1 MSGFYHTHLPGRQGY
16 KSAAL
21 SEPVSPVTNQ
31 ELADWLRLDDDTDP
45 ILPGILAAVT
55 SYVIERLQSELIN
68 RERKTVYQNWPIIG
82 TTGDCHISRS
92 EARRAQEIV
101 LPYARLQSVDLV
113 ELYGD
118 TFTSYIEQDTSPAQ
132 IFIEAPT
139 LTSDGTSPA
148 IMLEY
153 TAGYGEDAAAV
164 PEAIK
169 TGIKMMAAS
178 MYEHRGQ
185 CSVADA
191 WASSGAGM
199 IMQPYSLA
207 PVVV

>member
-1 MSGFYHTHLPGRQGY
+1 MSIYHSHPQRRQGY
-16 KSAAL
+16 KSTPL
-21 SEPVSPVTNQ
+21 SEAQSPVTNQ

-45 ILPGILAAVT
+45 ILAGILTTVT
-55 SYVIERLQSELIN
+55 GYTIERLQSELIN
-68 RERKTVYQNWPIIG
+68 RERKTVYENWPVIG
-82 TTGDCHISRS
+82 TTGDWQISRS
-92 EARRAQEIV
+92 EARRQQEIV
-101 LPYARLQSVDLV
+101 LPYARLQSVELV

-118 TFTSYIEQDTSPAQ
+118 AFTSYIEQDTSPAQ

-139 LTSDGTSPA
+139 LTSDGTQPA
-148 IMLEY
+148 IVIEY
-153 TAGYGEDAAAV
+153 TAGFGVDATAV
-164 PEAIK
+164 PEVIK

-207 PVVV
+207 PVVM

>member
-1 MSGFYHTHLPGRQGY
+1 MSIYHSHPQRRQGY
-16 KSAAL
+16 KSTPLTEA
-21 SEPVSPVTNQ
+21 ESPVTNQ

-45 ILPGILAAVT
+45 ILAGILTTVT
-55 SYVIERLQSELIN
+55 GYAIERLQSELIN
-68 RERKTVYQNWPIIG
+68 RERKTIYENWPIVG

-113 ELYGD
+113 QLYGD

-139 LTSDGTSPA
+139 LTSDGTQPA
-148 IMLEY
+148 IVLEY
-153 TAGYGEDAAAV
+153 TAGFGATAADV

-191 WASSGAGM
+191 WNSSGAGL

-207 PVVV
+207 PVVM

>member
-1 MSGFYHTHLPGRQGY
+1 MSIYHSHPQRRQGY
-16 KSAAL
+16 KSTPLTEA
-21 SEPVSPVTNQ
+21 VSPVTNQ

-45 ILPGILAAVT
+45 ILAGILTTVT
-55 SYVIERLQSELIN
+55 GYTIERLQSELIN
-68 RERKTVYQNWPIIG
+68 RQRKTIYENWPVIG
-82 TTGDCHISRS
+82 TTGDWQISLS
-92 EARRAQEIV
+92 EARRQQEIV
-101 LPYARLQSVDLV
+101 LPYARLQSIELV

-132 IFIEAPT
+132 IFIEAST
-139 LTSDGTSPA
+139 LTSDGAQPA
-148 IMLEY
+148 ILLEY
-153 TAGYGEDAAAV
+153 TAGFGATAADV

-207 PVVV
+207 PVVM